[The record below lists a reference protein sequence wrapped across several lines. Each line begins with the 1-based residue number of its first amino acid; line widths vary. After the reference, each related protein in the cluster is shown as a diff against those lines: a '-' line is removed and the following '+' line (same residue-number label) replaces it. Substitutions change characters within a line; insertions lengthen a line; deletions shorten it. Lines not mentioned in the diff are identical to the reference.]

1 MKNPLYITFLI
12 MVLICILL
20 GFAGY
25 RYIQTGVQSAP
36 PIGMVTGSDK
46 RIEETDTLSVKVT
59 YPTVPEITQKAA
71 DVNKQ
76 MRTALDERIEDFK
89 REAEEGF
96 RETID
101 LPKDIKSTV
110 TGSPSVEENNARYI
124 AIFMG
129 TEWYMRGAAHPSY
142 SIDTYVYDYKES
154 KLVTVPEMFKEGSDY
169 LALLSKLS
177 REDLMEQAKVG
188 DLGFAYDRETVEL
201 GTAPVPEHFSKMLP
215 IKDGLMIYFSEYQV
229 ASYAAGPQQVVIPYV
244 KLKDSINPDGVLGMY
259 LP

>member
-1 MKNPLYITFLI
+1 MKNPLYITFLVI
-12 MVLICILL
+12 VLICILL

-25 RYIQTGVQSAP
+25 HYIQTGVQSAP
-36 PIGMVTGSDK
+36 LIGMVTESDK
-46 RIEETDTLSVKVT
+46 RIEETDALSVKVT
-59 YPTVPEITQKAA
+59 YPTVPEITQKAV

-76 MRTALDERIEDFK
+76 MRTALDERIEGFERD
-89 REAEEGF
+89 AEEGF

-129 TEWYMRGAAHPSY
+129 MEWYMRGAAHPSH

-154 KLVTVPEMFKEGSDY
+154 KLVTTPEMFKEGVDY

-177 REDLMEQAKVG
+177 REDLMAQSKFG
-188 DLGFAYDRETVEL
+188 DLGFVYDREMVEL
-201 GTAPVPEHFSKMLP
+201 GTAATIDNFSRMLP
-215 IKDGLMIYFSEYQV
+215 LKDGLAIYFEEYQI
-229 ASYAAGPQQVVIPYV
+229 APYAAGPQQVVIPYA
-244 KLKDSINPDGVLGMY
+244 KLKDSINPDGVLGIY